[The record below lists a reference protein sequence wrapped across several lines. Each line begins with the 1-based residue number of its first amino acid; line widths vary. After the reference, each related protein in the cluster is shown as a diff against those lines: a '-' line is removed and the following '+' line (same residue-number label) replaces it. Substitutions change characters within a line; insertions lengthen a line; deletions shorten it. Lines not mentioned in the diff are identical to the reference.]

1 MTGTTLGRGISGT
14 SKALAADAHSQFACC
29 SLTRCL
35 RGHRP
40 LFMSRALTLVTALV
54 AVVAVNSAPCSPT
67 TAVQLVGQFLT
78 QAFVNFDINEAGSF
92 TSGWLVAVCVGG

>member
-1 MTGTTLGRGISGT
+1 
-14 SKALAADAHSQFACC
+14 
-29 SLTRCL
+29 
-35 RGHRP
+35 
-40 LFMSRALTLVTALV
+40 MSRALTLVTALV

-92 TSGWLVAVCVGG
+92 TSGWLLFALAGGVPAATASQPVRSVSLHWLCRGFRVDPRWRGRGMQSW